1 MCNYLHIVYYVLSFV
16 YQVTHKGKVVEKLRR
31 KAIGPVKWQP
41 VAHITYKN
49 ILDTHGTIE

>member
-1 MCNYLHIVYYVLSFV
+1 MCNYLHIIYYVLSFS